1 MKMKRILIT
10 VLIMTLFIGMI
21 GVIGYTEHRYTK
33 ENCVVV
39 MVENDEITVE
49 DNLGCGWTF
58 YGEGFKKGDKVN
70 LKMFDS
76 CTGTN
81 TDDVIEGVERVD

>member
-1 MKMKRILIT
+1 MKKLIATILVVI
-10 VLIMTLFIGMI
+10 LFVMMV

-33 ENCVVV
+33 ENCMVV
-39 MVENDEITVE
+39 MVEDNEITVE
-49 DNLGCGWTF
+49 DNLGEWWTF
-58 YGEGFKKGDKVN
+58 YGEGFQKGDKVN

-81 TDDVIEGVERVD
+81 TDDVIENVERV

>member
-1 MKMKRILIT
+1 MKRILAT
-10 VLIMTLFIGMI
+10 TLVVILFVMMV

-49 DNLGCGWTF
+49 DNLGHWWTF
-58 YGEGFKKGDKVN
+58 YGEGFQKGEKVN
-70 LKMFDS
+70 LTMFDS

-81 TDDVIEGVERVD
+81 TDDVIENVERV

>member
-1 MKMKRILIT
+1 MKKILAT
-10 VLIMTLFIGMI
+10 TLAVILFVMMV

-49 DNLGCGWTF
+49 DNLGEWWTF
-58 YGEGFKKGDKVN
+58 YGEGFQKGDKVN
-70 LKMFDS
+70 LEIFDS

-81 TDDVIEGVERVD
+81 TDDVIENVERV

>member
-1 MKMKRILIT
+1 MKKILAA
-10 VLIMTLFIGMI
+10 TLAVILFVMMV

-49 DNLGCGWTF
+49 DNLGEWWTF
-58 YGEGFKKGDKVN
+58 YGEDFQEGEKVN

-81 TDDVIEGVERVD
+81 TDDVIENVERV

>member
-1 MKMKRILIT
+1 MKKIGIIIICLGMFIT
-10 VLIMTLFIGMI
+10 SLGVLGHF
-21 GVIGYTEHRYTK
+21 EHRYTRK
-33 ENCVVV
+33 NCEVVTI
-39 MVENDEITVE
+39 ENDKITVE
-49 DNLGCGWTF
+49 DELGEWWTF
-58 YGEGFKKGDKVN
+58 YGEGFEKGDKVN

>member
-1 MKMKRILIT
+1 MKKFIATTLVVILF
-10 VLIMTLFIGMI
+10 VMMV

-33 ENCVVV
+33 ENCVVI

-49 DNLGCGWTF
+49 DKLGYTWTF
-58 YGEGFKKGDKVN
+58 YGEGFQKGDKVN

-81 TDDVIEGVERVD
+81 TDDIIENVERV

>member
-1 MKMKRILIT
+1 MKKLIATTLVVILF
-10 VLIMTLFIGMI
+10 VMMV

-49 DNLGCGWTF
+49 DNLGEWWTF
-58 YGEGFKKGDKVN
+58 YGEGFQKGERVN
-70 LKMFDS
+70 LTMFDS

-81 TDDVIEGVERVD
+81 RDDVIERVERV

>member
-1 MKMKRILIT
+1 MKKLIATTLVVILF
-10 VLIMTLFIGMI
+10 VMMV

-33 ENCVVV
+33 ENCMVV
-39 MVENDEITVE
+39 MVEDNEITVE
-49 DNLGCGWTF
+49 DNLGEWWTF
-58 YGEGFKKGDKVN
+58 YGEGFQKGDKVN

-81 TDDVIEGVERVD
+81 SDDVIENVERV

>member
-1 MKMKRILIT
+1 MKKFLVA
-10 VLIMTLFIGMI
+10 VLVMVMFIGMI

-49 DNLGCGWTF
+49 DKLGYAWTF
-58 YGEGFKKGDKVN
+58 YGEGFQKGDKVN